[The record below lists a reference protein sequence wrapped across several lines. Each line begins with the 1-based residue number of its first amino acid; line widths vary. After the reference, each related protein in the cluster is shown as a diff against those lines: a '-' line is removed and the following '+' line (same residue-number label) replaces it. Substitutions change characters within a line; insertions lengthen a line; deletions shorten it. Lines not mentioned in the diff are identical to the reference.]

1 MIETSKYVNYW
12 GLSGVPCVSLS
23 GKNESNGY
31 PMTRERSNLVWYN
44 DKIKQKMYS
53 LNKINK
59 AKSGLTKI
67 LNETNSKSYEENYNF
82 LDKAFEILVQRLIHK
97 SLTKDNYFK
106 LKNNIKNTI
115 NNIPILGTTIFKT
128 YNYIFRFI
136 RLYFK

>member
-1 MIETSKYVNYW
+1 M
-12 GLSGVPCVSLS
+12 
-23 GKNESNGY
+23 GKMKVMDTPY
-31 PMTRERSNLVWYN
+31 MTRERSNLVWYN

-106 LKNNIKNTI
+106 LKNNNIKNTI
-115 NNIPILGTTIFKT
+115 NNIPILGTTILKHTIIYLDLFV
-128 YNYIFRFI
+128 YI
-136 RLYFK
+136 